1 MRRTPV
7 QWVYKV
13 DLESSRGCTT
23 VQHNIVA
30 WSIDE
35 VLAILDKSK
44 YRNWN
49 VEKLERVVSIS
60 PPSFYVGKPRVV
72 HYED

>member
-7 QWVYKV
+7 QWVYDV
-13 DLESSRGCTT
+13 HLDHRGTT
-23 VQHNIVA
+23 MSYHILARSV
-30 WSIDE
+30 DE
-35 VLAILDKSK
+35 VLAILDKGK

-49 VEKLERVVSIS
+49 VEKLERLVWIS
-60 PPSFYVGKPRVV
+60 PSSHYAGKPRVV